1 MLEKGALTGVKV
13 LDLSRLL
20 PGPYCSMILADHGAE
35 VIAVESRRF
44 QADEMFFKEISRNK
58 RHISLNLKTQEGKT
72 IFMGLA
78 RTADVILEGFRPGVV
93 KSLGVD
99 YETVKAINPG
109 IIYCSIS
116 GYGQNGPMWD
126 RVGHDVNYLSTSGV
140 LDLIGEKGRPPA
152 IPGVQF
158 ADIAGGSMNAVIG
171 ILLAL
176 YARDRSGKGQYID
189 ISMTDGMIGYLTL
202 PSFFSQLTG
211 QPYERSETRFSHRY
225 ACYNTY
231 ETADHRYLAI
241 GAVEN
246 RFWQNLCEHLGV
258 PEYTELQYDE
268 ERRQEI
274 IAFMRRTFS
283 EKTLDEWE
291 EEFLEVEVCHSKIQG
306 FEEVL
311 QDPLFLEREM
321 IVPLL
326 QPDGTLTK
334 ALGIPVKLSET
345 PGSLRTLPVDFGE
358 NTREVLEELGYTK
371 TEIGEFFVRGIV

>member
-44 QADEMFFKEISRNK
+44 QADDMYFKEISRNK
-58 RHISLNLKTQEGKT
+58 RHISLNLKSQEGKT

-78 RTADVILEGFRPGVV
+78 RKADVILEGFRPGVV

-116 GYGQNGPMWD
+116 GYGQNGPMSD
-126 RVGHDVNYLSTSGV
+126 RVGHDVNYLSTSGI

-176 YARDRSGKGQYID
+176 YARDKSGKGQYID

-241 GAVEN
+241 GAVEK
-246 RFWQNLCEHLGV
+246 RFWQNLCEQLGV
-258 PEYTELQYDE
+258 PEFTDLQYDE

-274 IAFMRRTFS
+274 IASLRRIFS
-283 EKTLDEWE
+283 AKTLDEWE

-311 QDPLFLEREM
+311 RDPLFLEREM

-358 NTREVLEELGYTK
+358 NTREVLEELGYTES
-371 TEIGEFFVRGIV
+371 EIDDLFVREIV

>member
-99 YETVKAINPG
+99 YETVKAINPR

-158 ADIAGGSMNAVIG
+158 ADIAGGSMNAAIG

-176 YARDRSGKGQYID
+176 YARDKSGKGQYID

-231 ETADHRYLAI
+231 ETADQRYLAI

-258 PEYTELQYDE
+258 PEYTDLQYDE

-274 IAFMRRTFS
+274 IAYMRRTFS

-311 QDPLFLEREM
+311 RDPLFLEREM

-371 TEIGEFFVRGIV
+371 AEIDDFFVRGIV

>member
-1 MLEKGALTGVKV
+1 M
-13 LDLSRLL
+13 
-20 PGPYCSMILADHGAE
+20 
-35 VIAVESRRF
+35 
-44 QADEMFFKEISRNK
+44 
-58 RHISLNLKTQEGKT
+58 
-72 IFMGLA
+72 
-78 RTADVILEGFRPGVV
+78 
-93 KSLGVD
+93 
-99 YETVKAINPG
+99 
-109 IIYCSIS
+109 
-116 GYGQNGPMWD
+116 D

-140 LDLIGEKGRPPA
+140 LDLIGEKSRPPA

-176 YARDRSGKGQYID
+176 YARDKSGKGQYID

-231 ETADHRYLAI
+231 ETADQRYLAI

-258 PEYTELQYDE
+258 PEYTDLQYDE

-274 IAFMRRTFS
+274 IASMRRIFS

-311 QDPLFLEREM
+311 RDPLFLEREM

-371 TEIGEFFVRGIV
+371 SEIDDFFVRGIV